1 MADLPGGGIAV
12 SLDGV
17 RTRIE
22 YVNGWS
28 VAVIEFDERMDVLSS
43 CFLNGGKAETSTIVI
58 IQVDPDYHH
67 DPVGDARKVLDELGL
82 PDDTVC
88 FMTAAEVYRVFT
100 EERVNHNDYD
110 CLALVTAG
118 LSNQVVA
125 GEEILDWDERKK
137 LSAKRHKLIADL
149 YPPGTINIIGVV
161 SEPMTDA
168 AKVNSFIAMTEAKSA
183 AMHDLGYRETGT
195 TSDAIAIVCPKEGN
209 IQSYAGTGFGFGL
222 SLAKAVRSA
231 VRKALI
237 KRHDFPV
244 DMKEEE
250 MEELRRRYL

>member
-1 MADLPGGGIAV
+1 M
-12 SLDGV
+12 SLDDI

-22 YVNGWS
+22 YVDGWS
-28 VAVIEFDERMDVLSS
+28 VAVIEFSERMDVLSS
-43 CFLNGGKAETSTIVI
+43 CFLNGGLAETSTIVI
-58 IQVDPDYHH
+58 IQVNPDYFN
-67 DPVGDARKVLDELGL
+67 DPVKDAQKVLGALDL
-82 PDDTVC
+82 PSDTVC

-100 EERVNHNDYD
+100 KERVNHNDYD

-125 GEEILDWDERKK
+125 GEEITDWDERKK
-137 LSAKRHKLIADL
+137 LSVKRHQQIAAL

-161 SEPMTDA
+161 SQPMTDS

-183 AMHDLGYRETGT
+183 AMHDLGYKETGT
-195 TSDAIAIVCPKEGN
+195 TSDAIAIVCPKEGEL
-209 IQSYAGTGFGFGL
+209 QSYAGTGFGFGL

-231 VRKALI
+231 VRRSLI

-244 DMKEEE
+244 DMSDEEIK
-250 MEELRRRYL
+250 ELRRRYE

>member
-1 MADLPGGGIAV
+1 V
-12 SLDGV
+12 SLDGIG
-17 RTRIE
+17 TKIE

-28 VAVIEFDERMDVLSS
+28 VAVIEFDERMEVLSS
-43 CFLNGGKAETSTIVI
+43 CFLNGGKADTSTMVI
-58 IQVDPDYHH
+58 IQVDPEYHH
-67 DPVGDARKVLDELGL
+67 DPVPDAKDVLKQLGL

-88 FMTAAEVYRVFT
+88 FMTAAEVYQVFT
-100 EERVNHNDYD
+100 KERVNHNDYD

-125 GEEILDWDERKK
+125 GEEISDWNERKK
-137 LSAKRHKLIADL
+137 LSMKRHKLIADL

-161 SEPMTDA
+161 SEPMTDS

-183 AMHDLGYRETGT
+183 ALHDLGYRETGT
-195 TSDAIAIVCPKEGN
+195 TSDAIAIVCPKEGKV
-209 IQSYAGTGFGFGL
+209 QSYAGTGFGFGL

-231 VRKALI
+231 VRKSLI

-250 MEELRRRYL
+250 IEELRRRYL

>member
-1 MADLPGGGIAV
+1 M
-12 SLDGV
+12 SLDDI

-22 YVNGWS
+22 YVDGWS
-28 VAVIEFDERMDVLSS
+28 VAVIELNQRMDVLSS
-43 CFLNGGKAETSTIVI
+43 CFLNGGLTDTSTIVI
-58 IQVDPDYHH
+58 IQVDPDYFH
-67 DPVGDARKVLDELGL
+67 DPVADAKKVLKKLKL
-82 PDDTVC
+82 PSDTVC

-100 EERVNHNDYD
+100 IERANHNGYD

-125 GEEILDWDERKK
+125 GEEILDWEERKK

-149 YPPGTINIIGVV
+149 YPPGTINIIGIV
-161 SEPMTDA
+161 SEPMTDS

-195 TSDAIAIVCPKEGN
+195 TSDAIAIVCPKEGK
-209 IQSYAGTGFGFGL
+209 IQTYAGTGFGFGL

-231 VRKALI
+231 VRKSLI
-237 KRHDFPV
+237 KRHDFPI
-244 DMKEEE
+244 DMNDEEIA
-250 MEELRRRYL
+250 ELRRRYE

>member
-1 MADLPGGGIAV
+1 M
-12 SLDGV
+12 SLDDI

-22 YVNGWS
+22 YVDGWS
-28 VAVIEFDERMDVLSS
+28 VAVIELNQRMDVLSS
-43 CFLNGGKAETSTIVI
+43 CFLNGGLTDTSTIVI
-58 IQVDPDYHH
+58 IQVDPDYFH
-67 DPVGDARKVLDELGL
+67 DPVADAKKILDALSL
-82 PDDTVC
+82 PPDTVC

-100 EERVNHNDYD
+100 IERVNHNGYD

-125 GEEILDWDERKK
+125 GEEILDWEERKK

-161 SEPMTDA
+161 SEPMTDS

-195 TSDAIAIVCPKEGN
+195 TSDAIAIVCPKEGK
-209 IQSYAGTGFGFGL
+209 IQTYAGTGFGFGL

-231 VRKALI
+231 VRKSLI
-237 KRHDFPV
+237 KRHDFPI
-244 DMKEEE
+244 DMNDEGIA
-250 MEELRRRYL
+250 ELRRRYE

>member
-1 MADLPGGGIAV
+1 MN
-12 SLDGV
+12 LDGI

-28 VAVIEFDERMDVLSS
+28 VAVIELNERMDILSS
-43 CFLNGGKAETSTIVI
+43 CFLNGGLTDTSTIVI
-58 IQVDPDYHH
+58 IQVDPDYFH
-67 DPVGDARKVLDELGL
+67 DPVADAKKVLDALSL
-82 PDDTVC
+82 PPDTVC

-100 EERVNHNDYD
+100 IERANHNGYD

-125 GEEILDWDERKK
+125 GEEILDWEERKK

-149 YPPGTINIIGVV
+149 YPPGTINIIGIV
-161 SEPMTDA
+161 SEPMTDS

-195 TSDAIAIVCPKEGN
+195 TSDAIATVCPKEGK
-209 IQSYAGTGFGFGL
+209 IQTYAGTGFGFGL

-231 VRKALI
+231 VRKSLI
-237 KRHDFPV
+237 KRHDFPI
-244 DMKEEE
+244 DMNDEEIA
-250 MEELRRRYL
+250 ELRRRYE

>member
-1 MADLPGGGIAV
+1 M

-17 RTRIE
+17 KTRIE

-43 CFLNGGKAETSTIVI
+43 CFMNGGKHETSTIVI
-58 IQVDPDYHH
+58 IQVHPEFHSDDPC
-67 DPVGDARKVLDELGL
+67 VEAKEILNTLGL
-82 PDDTVC
+82 PSDTVC

-100 EERVNHNDYD
+100 KERVDHNGYD
-110 CLALVTAG
+110 CMALVTAG

-125 GEEILDWDERKK
+125 GEEITDWEERKK
-137 LSAKRHKLIADL
+137 ISVMRHKNIAML
-149 YPPGTINIIGVV
+149 YPPGTINIIGVT
-161 SEPMTDA
+161 SEPMTDP

-183 AMHDLGYRETGT
+183 AMHDLGYKETGT
-195 TSDAIAIVCPKEGN
+195 TSDAIAIVCPKKGEP
-209 IQSYAGTGFGFGL
+209 QSYAGTGFGFGL

-231 VRKALI
+231 VRKSLI

-244 DMKEEE
+244 DMSEKEI
-250 MEELRRRYL
+250 EELRRKYE